1 MQVSSFNSL
10 NEIFFL
16 QCEKYQKEDHLFFN
30 NLNLKKFQTYT
41 WLDTSKNVL
50 KLAKFLNE
58 KNITK
63 GDRVLLVSEN
73 RPEWLI
79 ADLAIL
85 LNSAIT
91 VPNYTTYTVNDFAFT
106 INDCKPS
113 GLIVS
118 SPLLLKNIL
127 LAAKKINYNFNFI
140 ILLNQTNEVVA
151 DNVINFSTVIEKKID
166 IEETKI
172 FFKKISKSLTRKDPA
187 CIIYTSGTQGTP
199 KGVVLSHG
207 GILKNCEGA
216 LEFLYF
222 IKEQQNTFL
231 TWLPLS
237 HSYEHTVQF
246 VQLSLGAKIFY
257 SESLDKLLTNLKI
270 AKPTIM
276 TAVPRFYTNLVNKI
290 KINLQNQSSLKK
302 IIFNKTLELGEK
314 KVLFKEMSF
323 FEKLI
328 NFILDIIVRK
338 KIKNQFGGKIKAFIS
353 GGGPLDYNVGI
364 FLNSLGL
371 PTLQGYGLTEASPVV
386 SCNSID
392 KIKIETVGK
401 IFKDVEVKIANDGEI
416 LVKGEN
422 VMLGYWNNK
431 NETEKILRDN
441 WLYTGDIG
449 EIDQE
454 GYLKITDRKKDIIVN
469 AGGDNI
475 APSKIENLLANYP
488 EIIQSYIYGD
498 KKNYLVAL
506 IVVGKELED
515 RKNKIQFI
523 IDKVNN
529 DLSIIEK
536 IKKFIIIDDPFT
548 IENEMLTPTMK
559 IRRHQVKKAFGD
571 QLEKLYF

>member
-1 MQVSSFNSL
+1 MKISNFKNL
-10 NEIFFL
+10 NEISYFQF
-16 QCEKYQKEDHLFFN
+16 QKFNKEEHLYFN
-30 NLNLKKFQTYT
+30 NPNLKKLEIYT
-41 WLDTSKNVL
+41 WSETRSYSL
-50 KLAKFLNE
+50 KLAKYLNE
-58 KNITK
+58 KNVNK
-63 GDRVLLVSEN
+63 GDRVLIVSEN

-79 ADLAIL
+79 VDLAIL
-85 LNSAIT
+85 FNGAIA
-91 VPNYTTYTVNDFAFT
+91 VPNYTTYTINDFAFT
-106 INDCKPS
+106 INDCKPV

-118 SPLLLKNIL
+118 NDQLLNTVLE
-127 LAAKKINYNFNFI
+127 ACKKINYKFNFI
-140 ILLNQTNEVVA
+140 IYLNQNKFEA
-151 DNVINFSTVIEKKID
+151 AQNIINFSDIKKNSID
-166 IEETKI
+166 EEVVLS
-172 FFKKISKSLTRKDPA
+172 FFKDKNKDLLRIDPA

-199 KGVVLSHG
+199 KGVILSHG

-216 LEFLYF
+216 LEFLDF
-222 IKEQQNTFL
+222 IKNSRSTFL

-246 VQLSLGAKIFY
+246 VQLTLGAKIFY
-257 SESLDKLLTNLKI
+257 SESLDKLMGNLKI

-290 KINLQNQSSLKK
+290 KINLQNQSHLKK
-302 IIFNKTLELGEK
+302 IIFQKTLQLGEK
-314 KVLFKEMSF
+314 KVLGIQMSF
-323 FEKLI
+323 FEKII
-328 NFILDIIVRK
+328 NFILDLIVRK

-353 GGGPLDYNVGI
+353 GGGPLDYNVGL

-386 SCNSID
+386 SCNPIN
-392 KIKIETVGK
+392 KIKIDTVGK
-401 IFKDVEVKIANDGEI
+401 IFKDVSVNIASDGEI

-422 VMLGYWNNK
+422 LMLGYWNNQI
-431 NETEKILRDN
+431 ETEKIIKN
-441 WLYTGDIG
+441 GWLYTGDIG
-449 EIDQE
+449 EIDNE

-506 IVVGKELED
+506 IVVSKELED
-515 RKNKIQFI
+515 RKNKIRII
-523 IDKVNN
+523 IDKVNQE
-529 DLSIIEK
+529 LSIIEK

-548 IENEMLTPTMK
+548 IENQMLTPTMK
-559 IRRHQVKKAFGD
+559 IRRHQIKKVFGE

>member
-1 MQVSSFNSL
+1 MKISNFKNL
-10 NEIFFL
+10 NEISYFQF
-16 QCEKYQKEDHLFFN
+16 QKFNKEEHLYFN
-30 NLNLKKFQTYT
+30 NPILKKLEIYT
-41 WLDTSKNVL
+41 WSETRSYSL
-50 KLAKFLNE
+50 KLAKYLNE
-58 KNITK
+58 KNVNK
-63 GDRVLLVSEN
+63 GDRVLIVSEN

-79 ADLAIL
+79 VDLGILFNGAI
-85 LNSAIT
+85 A
-91 VPNYTTYTVNDFAFT
+91 VPNYTTYTINDFAFT
-106 INDCKPS
+106 INDCKPV

-118 SPLLLKNIL
+118 NDQLLNTVLE
-127 LAAKKINYNFNFI
+127 ACKKINYKFNFI
-140 ILLNQTNEVVA
+140 IYLNQNKFEA
-151 DNVINFSTVIEKKID
+151 AQNIINFSDIKKNSID
-166 IEETKI
+166 EEVVLS
-172 FFKKISKSLTRKDPA
+172 FFKDKNKDLLRIDPA

-199 KGVVLSHG
+199 KGVILSHG

-216 LEFLYF
+216 LEFLDF
-222 IKEQQNTFL
+222 IKNSRSTFL

-246 VQLSLGAKIFY
+246 VQLTLGAKIFY
-257 SESLDKLLTNLKI
+257 SESLDKLMSNLKI

-290 KINLQNQSSLKK
+290 KINLQNQSHLKK
-302 IIFNKTLELGEK
+302 IIFQKTLQLGEK
-314 KVLFKEMSF
+314 KVLGIQMSF
-323 FEKLI
+323 FEKII
-328 NFILDIIVRK
+328 NFILDLIVRK

-353 GGGPLDYNVGI
+353 GGGPLDYNVGL

-386 SCNSID
+386 SCNPIN
-392 KIKIETVGK
+392 KIKIDTVGK
-401 IFKDVEVKIANDGEI
+401 IFKDVSVNIASDGEI

-422 VMLGYWNNK
+422 LMLGYWNNQI
-431 NETEKILRDN
+431 ETEKIIKN
-441 WLYTGDIG
+441 GWLYTGDIG
-449 EIDQE
+449 EIDNE

-506 IVVGKELED
+506 IVVSKELED
-515 RKNKIQFI
+515 RKNKIRII
-523 IDKVNN
+523 IDKVNQE
-529 DLSIIEK
+529 LSIIEK

-548 IENEMLTPTMK
+548 IENQMLTPTMK
-559 IRRHQVKKAFGD
+559 IRRHQIKKVFGE

>member
-1 MQVSSFNSL
+1 MKISNFKNL
-10 NEIFFL
+10 NEISYFQF
-16 QCEKYQKEDHLFFN
+16 EKFNKEEHLYFN
-30 NLNLKKFQTYT
+30 NPNLKKFEIYT
-41 WLDTSKNVL
+41 WSETRSYTL
-50 KLAKFLNE
+50 KLAKYLSE
-58 KNITK
+58 KNVKK
-63 GDRVLLVSEN
+63 GDRVLIVSEN

-85 LNSAIT
+85 FNSAIA
-91 VPNYTTYTVNDFAFT
+91 VPNYTTYTINDFAFT
-106 INDCKPS
+106 INDCKPV

-118 SPLLLKNIL
+118 NDQLLNKIL
-127 LAAKKINYNFNFI
+127 EACKKINYKFNFI
-140 ILLNQTNEVVA
+140 IYLNENKLEEAQNI
-151 DNVINFSTVIEKKID
+151 INFSDIKKKEIN
-166 IEETKI
+166 EELALS
-172 FFKKISKSLTRKDPA
+172 FFKEKNKGLLRVDPA

-199 KGVVLSHG
+199 KGVILSHG

-216 LEFLYF
+216 LEFLDF
-222 IKEQQNTFL
+222 IKNSRSTFL

-246 VQLSLGAKIFY
+246 VQLTLGAKIFY
-257 SESLDKLLTNLKI
+257 SESLDKLMNNLKI

-290 KINLQNQSSLKK
+290 KINLQNQSNLKK
-302 IIFNKTLELGEK
+302 IIFQKTLQLGEK
-314 KVLFKEMSF
+314 KVLGVQMSF
-323 FEKLI
+323 FEKI
-328 NFILDIIVRK
+328 VNFILDLIVRK

-353 GGGPLDYNVGI
+353 GGGPLDYNVGL

-386 SCNSID
+386 SCNPIN
-392 KIKIETVGK
+392 KIKIDTVGK
-401 IFKDVEVKIANDGEI
+401 IFKDVSVNIASDGEI

-422 VMLGYWNNK
+422 LMLGYWNNK
-431 NETEKILRDN
+431 TETEKIIKN
-441 WLYTGDIG
+441 GWLYTGDIG
-449 EIDQE
+449 EIDNE

-506 IVVGKELED
+506 IVVSKELED
-515 RKNKIQFI
+515 RKNKIKVI
-523 IDKVNN
+523 IDKVNQE
-529 DLSIIEK
+529 LSIIEK

-548 IENEMLTPTMK
+548 IENQMLTPTMK
-559 IRRHQVKKAFGD
+559 IRRHQIKKVFGE
-571 QLEKLYF
+571 QIEKLYF

>member
-1 MQVSSFNSL
+1 MQ
-10 NEIFFL
+10 
-16 QCEKYQKEDHLFFN
+16 
-30 NLNLKKFQTYT
+30 
-41 WLDTSKNVL
+41 
-50 KLAKFLNE
+50 FLNE

-118 SPLLLKNIL
+118 STLLLKNIL

-140 ILLNQTNEVVA
+140 ILLNQTNDVVA

-323 FEKLI
+323 FEKFI

>member
-1 MQVSSFNSL
+1 MKISNFKNL
-10 NEIFFL
+10 NEISYFQF
-16 QCEKYQKEDHLFFN
+16 EKFNKEEHLYFN
-30 NLNLKKFQTYT
+30 NPNLKKFEIYT
-41 WLDTSKNVL
+41 WSETRSYTL
-50 KLAKFLNE
+50 KLAKYLSE
-58 KNITK
+58 KNVNK
-63 GDRVLLVSEN
+63 GDRVLIVSEN

-85 LNSAIT
+85 FNGAIA
-91 VPNYTTYTVNDFAFT
+91 VPNYTTYTINDFAFT
-106 INDCKPS
+106 INDCKPV

-118 SPLLLKNIL
+118 NDQLLNKIL
-127 LAAKKINYNFNFI
+127 EACKKINYKFNFI
-140 ILLNQTNEVVA
+140 IYLNENKLEEAQNI
-151 DNVINFSTVIEKKID
+151 INFSDIKKKEIN
-166 IEETKI
+166 EELALS
-172 FFKKISKSLTRKDPA
+172 FFKKKNKDLLRVDPA

-199 KGVVLSHG
+199 KGVILSHG

-216 LEFLYF
+216 LEFLDF
-222 IKEQQNTFL
+222 IKNSRSTFL

-246 VQLSLGAKIFY
+246 VQLTLGAKIFY
-257 SESLDKLLTNLKI
+257 SESLDKLMNNLKI

-290 KINLQNQSSLKK
+290 KINLQNQSNLKK
-302 IIFNKTLELGEK
+302 IIFQKTLQLGEK
-314 KVLFKEMSF
+314 KVLGVQMSF
-323 FEKLI
+323 FEKI
-328 NFILDIIVRK
+328 VNFILDLIVRK

-353 GGGPLDYNVGI
+353 GGGPLDYNVGL

-371 PTLQGYGLTEASPVV
+371 STLQGYGLTEASPVV
-386 SCNSID
+386 SCNPIN
-392 KIKIETVGK
+392 KIKIDTVGK
-401 IFKDVEVKIANDGEI
+401 IFKDVSVNIASDGEI

-422 VMLGYWNNK
+422 LMLGYWNNK
-431 NETEKILRDN
+431 TETEKIIKN
-441 WLYTGDIG
+441 GWLYTGDIG
-449 EIDQE
+449 EIDNE

-506 IVVGKELED
+506 IVVSKELED
-515 RKNKIQFI
+515 RKNKIKVT
-523 IDKVNN
+523 IDKVNQE
-529 DLSIIEK
+529 LSIIEK

-548 IENEMLTPTMK
+548 IENQMLTPTMK
-559 IRRHQVKKAFGD
+559 IRRHQIKKVFGE

>member
-1 MQVSSFNSL
+1 MKISNFKNL
-10 NEIFFL
+10 NEISYFQF
-16 QCEKYQKEDHLFFN
+16 EKFNKEEHLYFN
-30 NLNLKKFQTYT
+30 NPNLKKFEIYT
-41 WLDTSKNVL
+41 WSETRSYTL
-50 KLAKFLNE
+50 KLAKYLSE
-58 KNITK
+58 KNVKK
-63 GDRVLLVSEN
+63 GDRVLIVSEN

-85 LNSAIT
+85 FNSAIA
-91 VPNYTTYTVNDFAFT
+91 VPNYTTYTINDFAFT
-106 INDCKPS
+106 INDCKPV

-118 SPLLLKNIL
+118 NDQLLNKIL
-127 LAAKKINYNFNFI
+127 EACKKINYKFNFI
-140 ILLNQTNEVVA
+140 IYLNENKLEEAQNI
-151 DNVINFSTVIEKKID
+151 INFSYIIKNSIN
-166 IEETKI
+166 EEVVLS
-172 FFKKISKSLTRKDPA
+172 FFKEKNKDLLRVDPA

-199 KGVVLSHG
+199 KGVILSHG

-216 LEFLYF
+216 LEFLDF
-222 IKEQQNTFL
+222 IKNSRSTFL

-246 VQLSLGAKIFY
+246 VQLTLGAKIFY
-257 SESLDKLLTNLKI
+257 SESLDKLMNNLKI

-290 KINLQNQSSLKK
+290 KINLQNQSNLKK
-302 IIFNKTLELGEK
+302 IIFQKTLQLGEK
-314 KVLFKEMSF
+314 KVLGVQMSF
-323 FEKLI
+323 FEKI
-328 NFILDIIVRK
+328 VNFILDLIVRK

-353 GGGPLDYNVGI
+353 GGGPLDYNVGL

-386 SCNSID
+386 SCNPIN
-392 KIKIETVGK
+392 KIKIDTVGK
-401 IFKDVEVKIANDGEI
+401 IFKDVSVNIASDGEI

-422 VMLGYWNNK
+422 LMLGYWNNK
-431 NETEKILRDN
+431 TETEKIIKN
-441 WLYTGDIG
+441 GWLYTGDIG
-449 EIDQE
+449 EIDNE

-506 IVVGKELED
+506 IVVSKELED
-515 RKNKIQFI
+515 RKNKIKVI
-523 IDKVNN
+523 IDKVNQE
-529 DLSIIEK
+529 LSIIEK

-548 IENEMLTPTMK
+548 IENQMLTPTMK
-559 IRRHQVKKAFGD
+559 IRRHQIKKVFGE

>member
-1 MQVSSFNSL
+1 MKISNFKNL
-10 NEIFFL
+10 NEISYFQF
-16 QCEKYQKEDHLFFN
+16 QKFNKEEHLYFN
-30 NLNLKKFQTYT
+30 NPNLKKLEIYT
-41 WLDTSKNVL
+41 WSETRSYSL
-50 KLAKFLNE
+50 KLAKYLNE
-58 KNITK
+58 KNVNK
-63 GDRVLLVSEN
+63 GDRVLIVSEN

-79 ADLAIL
+79 VDLAIL
-85 LNSAIT
+85 FNGAIA
-91 VPNYTTYTVNDFAFT
+91 VPNYTTYTINDFAFT
-106 INDCKPS
+106 INDCKPV

-118 SPLLLKNIL
+118 NDQLLNTVLE
-127 LAAKKINYNFNFI
+127 ACKKINYKFNFI
-140 ILLNQTNEVVA
+140 IYLNQNKFEA
-151 DNVINFSTVIEKKID
+151 AQNIINFSDIKKNSID
-166 IEETKI
+166 EEVVLS
-172 FFKKISKSLTRKDPA
+172 FFKDKNKDLLRIDPA

-199 KGVVLSHG
+199 KGVILSHG

-216 LEFLYF
+216 LEFLDF
-222 IKEQQNTFL
+222 IKNLRSTFL

-246 VQLSLGAKIFY
+246 VQLTLGAKIFY
-257 SESLDKLLTNLKI
+257 SESLDKLMSNLKI

-290 KINLQNQSSLKK
+290 KINLQNQSHLKK
-302 IIFNKTLELGEK
+302 IIFQKTLQLGEK
-314 KVLFKEMSF
+314 KVLGIQMSF
-323 FEKLI
+323 FEKII
-328 NFILDIIVRK
+328 NFILDLIVRK

-353 GGGPLDYNVGI
+353 GGGPLDYNVGL

-386 SCNSID
+386 SCNPIN
-392 KIKIETVGK
+392 KIKIDTVGK
-401 IFKDVEVKIANDGEI
+401 IFKDVSVNIASDGEI

-422 VMLGYWNNK
+422 LMLGYWNNQI
-431 NETEKILRDN
+431 ETEKIIKN
-441 WLYTGDIG
+441 GWLYTGDIG
-449 EIDQE
+449 EIDNE

-506 IVVGKELED
+506 IVVSKELED
-515 RKNKIQFI
+515 RKNKIKII
-523 IDKVNN
+523 IDKINQE
-529 DLSIIEK
+529 LSIIEK

-548 IENEMLTPTMK
+548 IENQMLTPTMK
-559 IRRHQVKKAFGD
+559 IRRHQIKKVFGE

>member
-1 MQVSSFNSL
+1 MQISSFNNL

-30 NLNLKKFQTYT
+30 NLNLKKFQTYS
-41 WLDTSKNVL
+41 WSDSRNNVL

-58 KNITK
+58 KNIKK
-63 GDRVLLVSEN
+63 GDRILLVSEN

-91 VPNYTTYTVNDFAFT
+91 VPNYTTYTINDFAFT

-118 SPLLLKNIL
+118 NIQLLKNIL
-127 LAAKKINYNFNFI
+127 LATKKINFNFNFI
-140 ILLNQTNEVVA
+140 ILLNEDNEFEE
-151 DNVINFSTVIEKKID
+151 NVINFSDIIKKEID

-172 FFKKISKSLTRKDPA
+172 FFKEINKILTRKDPA

-216 LEFLYF
+216 LEFLNF
-222 IKEQQNTFL
+222 IKDEKNTFL

-276 TAVPRFYTNLVNKI
+276 TAVPRFYTNLVHKI
-290 KINLQNQSSLKK
+290 KINLQNQSNFKK
-302 IIFNKTLELGEK
+302 IIFKKTLELGEK
-314 KVLFKEMSF
+314 KILLKEMSF
-323 FEKLI
+323 FEKFI

-338 KIKNQFGGKIKAFIS
+338 KIKDQFGGKIKAFIS

-392 KIKIETVGK
+392 KIKVDTVGK
-401 IFKDVEVKIANDGEI
+401 IFKDVEIKIASDGEI

-422 VMLGYWNNK
+422 IMLGYWNNK
-431 NETEKILRDN
+431 IETDKILKDN

-488 EIIQSYIYGD
+488 DIIQSYIYGD

-506 IVVGKELED
+506 IVVAKDLED
-515 RKNKIQFI
+515 RNNKIQSI
-523 IDKVNN
+523 INKVN
-529 DLSIIEK
+529 DELSVIEK

-548 IENEMLTPTMK
+548 IDNEMLTPTMK
-559 IRRHQVKKAFGD
+559 IRRHKVKKVFGD

>member
-41 WLDTSKNVL
+41 WLDTSHNVL

-140 ILLNQTNEVVA
+140 ILLNQTNDVVA

-172 FFKKISKSLTRKDPA
+172 FFKKINKSLTRRDPA

-323 FEKLI
+323 FEKFI